1 MASGL
6 AAFFPAEFSDRS
18 PSRRFHTMR
27 RVPGHASTGDDMH
40 AANETY
46 RDGSTEFEGYLAFDG
61 AKDKRRPGV
70 LVFHQWSGCSAFEQE
85 KAEWLAGLGYAAL
98 AVDMYGTG
106 KRGTNPA
113 ENGALMTPL
122 VNDRAELRKRAEAA
136 LRHLKSLP
144 MVDGDR
150 IGAIGFC
157 FGGLCVLDVAR
168 AAMPGVRGV
177 VSLHGLLGA
186 PDAAKLPSAAQIT
199 ARVLALHGWNDPM
212 ARPDSVLAFAREMH
226 DHGAEWQLHAFGGC
240 GHAFTNPGAQD
251 AKGGMQYSPLADAR
265 SFAIVKEHLAEVFGP
280 AWATKVTN
288 CPWPS

>member
-1 MASGL
+1 
-6 AAFFPAEFSDRS
+6 
-18 PSRRFHTMR
+18 
-27 RVPGHASTGDDMH
+27 MH

-199 ARVLALHGWNDPM
+199 ARVLALHGWNDSM

-226 DHGAEWQLHAFGGC
+226 DHGADWQLHAFGGC

-265 SFAIVKEHLAEVFGP
+265 SFAMVKDHLAEVFGP

>member
-1 MASGL
+1 
-6 AAFFPAEFSDRS
+6 
-18 PSRRFHTMR
+18 
-27 RVPGHASTGDDMH
+27 MH

-226 DHGAEWQLHAFGGC
+226 DHGADWQLHAFGGC

-265 SFAIVKEHLAEVFGP
+265 SFAMVKDHLAEVFGP

>member
-1 MASGL
+1 MQLFGNFECANPFEAGTYLDRLQIEAVEASV
-6 AAFFPAEFSDRS
+6 AR
-18 PSRRFHTMR
+18 
-27 RVPGHASTGDDMH
+27 
-40 AANETY
+40 
-46 RDGSTEFEGYLAFDG
+46 
-61 AKDKRRPGV
+61 
-70 LVFHQWSGCSAFEQE
+70 
-85 KAEWLAGLGYAAL
+85 
-98 AVDMYGTG
+98 
-106 KRGTNPA
+106 
-113 ENGALMTPL
+113 
-122 VNDRAELRKRAEAA
+122 EAA

-186 PDAAKLPSAAQIT
+186 PDAAKLPSAAQIS

-226 DHGAEWQLHAFGGC
+226 DHGADWQLHAFGGC

-265 SFAIVKEHLAEVFGP
+265 SFAMVKDHLAEVFGP